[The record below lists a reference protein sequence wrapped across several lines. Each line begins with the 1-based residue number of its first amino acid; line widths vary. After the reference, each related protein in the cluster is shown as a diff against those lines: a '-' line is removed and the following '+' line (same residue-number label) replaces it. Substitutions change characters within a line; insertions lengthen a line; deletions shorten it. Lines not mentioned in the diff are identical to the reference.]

1 LATNFYMANTYT
13 QLYIQFIFAVQ
24 DRKCV
29 IRPDWEIEL
38 YKYITGIAQNHKH
51 KMIAINGMP
60 DHLHVFLGL
69 DPKESPSNCMKF
81 IKQSSSEW
89 INKKQLTSSKFSW
102 QEGFGAFSYGRSQID
117 AVYKYIEKQKVH
129 HQKKSFINEYKEF
142 LKAYDINFDDK
153 YLFKEI

>member
-1 LATNFYMANTYT
+1 MANTYT

-24 DRKCV
+24 SRKCV
-29 IRPDWEIEL
+29 INPEWETQL
-38 YKYITGIAQNHKH
+38 YKYITGIAQNHEH

-60 DHLHVFLGL
+60 DHVHVFIGL
-69 DPKESPSNCMKF
+69 NPKESPSNCMK
-81 IKQSSSEW
+81 IMKQSSSEW
-89 INKKQLTSSKFSW
+89 INKERLTSSRFSW

-117 AVYKYIEKQKVH
+117 AVYKYIEKQKDH

-142 LKAYDINFDDK
+142 LKAYDIHFEDK